1 MSKLNNIVMFACNE
15 GGHFSQLT
23 ALHQL
28 FDEYDS
34 VLVTDND
41 RANLQT
47 KKLEGLKGIEYAM
60 SISNKRKSNS
70 SKQTNKKKSRLSYL
84 FAHIK
89 MWKECRKIWKTYRP
103 SVIIS
108 TGSNIAVHLFLYGKL
123 HGSKLI
129 FIETRAHVYSKSA
142 TGMIVGRFADKVFV
156 QWPEML
162 KVYPR
167 AEYCGTLV

>member
-1 MSKLNNIVMFACNE
+1 MFACNE

-23 ALHQL
+23 ALNQL
-28 FDEYDS
+28 FHEYDS

-47 KKLEGLKGIEYAM
+47 KKLEGLRSIEYAM
-60 SISNKRKSNS
+60 SISNKRKTNS
-70 SKQTNKKKSRLSYL
+70 SKQTKKKKSRLSYL

-89 MWKECRKIWKTYRP
+89 MWKECSKIWKIYRP
-103 SVIIS
+103 AVIIS

-129 FIETRAHVYSKSA
+129 FIETRAHVYSKST

>member
-1 MSKLNNIVMFACNE
+1 
-15 GGHFSQLT
+15 
-23 ALHQL
+23 
-28 FDEYDS
+28 
-34 VLVTDND
+34 
-41 RANLQT
+41 
-47 KKLEGLKGIEYAM
+47 
-60 SISNKRKSNS
+60 
-70 SKQTNKKKSRLSYL
+70 
-84 FAHIK
+84 